1 MNSLVRSNSF
11 PFTKGLPT
19 FTMINL
25 FNFIQNLMKHK
36 MNLNN
41 IGVVKGTWTQETL
54 KHLKEIG
61 VKGNKGVY
69 EGEKRGCAT

>member
-1 MNSLVRSNSF
+1 
-11 PFTKGLPT
+11 
-19 FTMINL
+19 
-25 FNFIQNLMKHK
+25 MKHK